1 MRTRLIEQSEHKS
14 RASFKEVLMAT
25 IDEITHEISIM
36 VPKLMK
42 GARSSF
48 LSKSNISSAQMIM
61 LVSIHDH
68 VQCKVKTLAKERGI
82 SPPTAT
88 GLIDRLVRFG
98 YVKRTPSLEDRR
110 VVMVS
115 LTKKGAKIAQ
125 DFLRTVQDRWRNIL
139 KKLTAREQEQYLNIL
154 RKIVGILSEKEG

>member
-1 MRTRLIEQSEHKS
+1 
-14 RASFKEVLMAT
+14 MAT

-36 VPKLMK
+36 LPKLMK

-68 VQCKVKTLAKERGI
+68 GQCKVKTLSKERGI
-82 SPPTAT
+82 SPPTTT
-88 GLIDRLVRFG
+88 GLIDRLVRSG
-98 YVKRTPSLEDRR
+98 YVKRDSSLEDRR

-115 LTKKGAKIAQ
+115 LTKKGDKIVH
-125 DFLRTVQDRWRNIL
+125 DFLRTVQDRW
-139 KKLTAREQEQYLNIL
+139 
-154 RKIVGILSEKEG
+154 

>member
-1 MRTRLIEQSEHKS
+1 
-14 RASFKEVLMAT
+14 MAT
-25 IDEITHEISIM
+25 IDELTREISVM

-48 LSKSNISSAQMIM
+48 LAKSNISTAQMIM

-68 VQCKVKTLAKERGI
+68 GQCKLKTLAKERGI

-88 GLIDRLVRFG
+88 GLIDRLLRAG
-98 YVKRTPSLEDRR
+98 YVKRGSDPEDRR

-115 LTKKGAKIAQ
+115 LTKKGENAVQ
-125 DFLRTVQDRWRNIL
+125 DFLSTVRKRWKNIL
-139 KKLTAREQEQYLNIL
+139 IHLTSKEQHQYLNIVK
-154 RKIVGILSEKEG
+154 KIVSVLSGKEG